1 MNNIWMDIH
10 TSHKLTWVQPYIRI
24 YILYMYTHR
33 CMFFTHSILINV
45 SASAFIYDL
54 MCITMHT
61 VTSMPFTDAEHA

>member
-1 MNNIWMDIH
+1 MDGY
-10 TSHKLTWVQPYIRI
+10 TYITQIDLGPTI
-24 YILYMYTHR
+24 YIYTHR